1 MTIHGIEV
9 EFSEG
14 IVKVALPLLMP
25 HRKDFY
31 TDFLYKPLHTAL
43 QNWCMEQVKNGMELP
58 SYEECLVCFVHVYNK
73 KLPLAGRV
81 RDHDNIEE
89 KHVLDIIS
97 SFYLK
102 SDSGLFVD
110 TFHMTRLGT
119 EDGTFLFVM
128 ESSRFPGWIRENSQS
143 LDIEKEAL

>member
-1 MTIHGIEV
+1 MAWNYHHMK
-9 EFSEG
+9 S
-14 IVKVALPLLMP
+14 ALYVL
-25 HRKDFY
+25 
-31 TDFLYKPLHTAL
+31 
-43 QNWCMEQVKNGMELP
+43 CM
-58 SYEECLVCFVHVYNK
+58 CIIK
-73 KLPLAGRV
+73 KLPLVGRV

>member
-1 MTIHGIEV
+1 M
-9 EFSEG
+9 
-14 IVKVALPLLMP
+14 
-25 HRKDFY
+25 
-31 TDFLYKPLHTAL
+31 
-43 QNWCMEQVKNGMELP
+43 
-58 SYEECLVCFVHVYNK
+58 
-73 KLPLAGRV
+73 

-89 KHVLDIIS
+89 KHVLDMIS

>member
-1 MTIHGIEV
+1 
-9 EFSEG
+9 
-14 IVKVALPLLMP
+14 
-25 HRKDFY
+25 
-31 TDFLYKPLHTAL
+31 
-43 QNWCMEQVKNGMELP
+43 MELP

-128 ESSRFPGWIRENSQS
+128 EQADFQVGSVKTAS
-143 LDIEKEAL
+143 LGYRKRSTLRAG